1 MPFSMTGYARTQ
13 TETDRLSM
21 TVVVRGVN
29 HRFLDMQLRLS
40 AELEGF
46 ETGIRRIVKE
56 RVGRGQL
63 QITATLKQTASGTQL
78 EVNRPLVDSYL
89 AAYRE
94 VADERGITG
103 EPDLNSILRIPGA
116 VVFSETASGENAP
129 ELEKPFFELLESA
142 LAEFNETRRREAEGI
157 VAEMKTRAADVLAG
171 VRAIE
176 AEREGVLPLFRD
188 RLEKRLTDLVGQ
200 AGVEPQRIL
209 QEAAVLADRSD
220 ISEELQRLAGHGER
234 LLQLLGEDGPLGKQI
249 DFLAQEMNREA
260 NTILSKSTPLG
271 QAGMAVTEHGLRVK
285 AEIEK
290 IREQTQNL
298 E

>member
-1 MPFSMTGYARTQ
+1 MPFSMTGYARAQ

-21 TVVVRGVN
+21 TVVVRGAN

-46 ETGIRRIVKE
+46 ETGIRRVVKE

-89 AAYRE
+89 SAYRE
-94 VADERGITG
+94 IADERGITAD
-103 EPDLNSILRIPGA
+103 PDLNSILRIPGA
-116 VVFSETASGENAP
+116 VTFSETADEQSAAD
-129 ELEKPFFELLESA
+129 LEKAFFDLLEST
-142 LAEFNETRRREAEGI
+142 LAEFNETRRLEAEGI
-157 VAEMKTRAADVLAG
+157 LSDMKSRAADVLAS
-171 VRAIE
+171 VRLIE
-176 AEREGVLPLFRD
+176 AERGGVLPLFRD
-188 RLEKRLTDLVGQ
+188 RLAKRLADLVGQ
-200 AGVEPQRIL
+200 AGIEPQRIL

-220 ISEELQRLAGHGER
+220 ISEELQRLAGHTER
-234 LLQLLGEDGPLGKQI
+234 LLQILDEHGAIGKQI

-260 NTILSKSTPLG
+260 NTIVSKSTPLG
-271 QAGMAVTEHGLRVK
+271 QAGMPVTEQGLRVK

>member
-1 MPFSMTGYARTQ
+1 MTGYARTQ
-13 TETDRLSM
+13 TDTDRFSL
-21 TVVVRGVN
+21 TVVVRGAN

-40 AELEGF
+40 PELEGF
-46 ETGIRRIVKE
+46 ETGIRRVVKQ

-63 QITATLKQTASGTQL
+63 QITATLHRTASATQL
-78 EVNRPLVDSYL
+78 EINRPLIRAYL

-94 VADERGITG
+94 IADERGITA

-116 VVFSETASGENAP
+116 VAFTEAATDEDASQLETS
-129 ELEKPFFELLESA
+129 FFELLESA
-142 LAEFNETRRREAEGI
+142 LAEFNDSRRREAEGI
-157 VAEMKTRAADVLAG
+157 IAEMKTRTSDVLAG

-200 AGVEPQRIL
+200 AGIEPQRIL
-209 QEAAVLADRSD
+209 QEAAVLTDRSD
-220 ISEELQRLAGHGER
+220 ISEELQRLAGHAER
-234 LLQLLGEDGPLGKQI
+234 LLPILEEDGAIGKQI

-260 NTILSKSTPLG
+260 NTIVSKSTPLG
-271 QAGMAVTEHGLRVK
+271 EAGMTVTDHGLRLK

>member
-13 TETDRLSM
+13 TDTGRFSM

-63 QITATLKQTASGTQL
+63 QITATLKQTASGTRL
-78 EVNRPLVDSYL
+78 EVNRPLVDAYL

-94 VADERGITG
+94 VAGERGIGG

-116 VVFSETASGENAP
+116 VVFNETANEEGTT
-129 ELEKPFFELLESA
+129 ELETAFFGLLESA

-157 VAEMKTRAADVLAG
+157 LAEMKIRAADVLAG
-171 VRAIE
+171 VRSIE

-188 RLEKRLTDLVGQ
+188 RLEKRLNDLVGQ
-200 AGVEPQRIL
+200 ASIEPQRIL

-220 ISEELQRLAGHGER
+220 ISEELQRLAGHAQR
-234 LLQLLGEDGPLGKQI
+234 LLQILEEEGAIGKQI

-260 NTILSKSTPLG
+260 NTILAKSTPLG
-271 QAGMAVTEHGLRVK
+271 QAGMAVTGHGLRVK

>member
-1 MPFSMTGYARTQ
+1 
-13 TETDRLSM
+13 M

-63 QITATLKQTASGTQL
+63 QITATLKQTASGTRL

-116 VVFSETASGENAP
+116 VVLSETANGESAP
-129 ELEKPFFELLESA
+129 ELEKTFFELLESA

-157 VAEMKTRAADVLAG
+157 IAEMKTRAADVLGG

-176 AEREGVLPLFRD
+176 TEREGVLPLFRD

-200 AGVEPQRIL
+200 AGIEPQRIL

-220 ISEELQRLAGHGER
+220 ISEELQRLAGHAER
-234 LLQLLGEDGPLGKQI
+234 LLQLLGENGPLGKQI

>member
-1 MPFSMTGYARTQ
+1 MTGYARTQ
-13 TETDRLSM
+13 SDTDRFSM
-21 TVVVRGVN
+21 SVVVRGVN
-29 HRFLDMQLRLS
+29 HRFLDIQLRLS

-63 QITATLKQTASGTQL
+63 QITATLKQSASTAQL
-78 EVNRPLVDSYL
+78 EVNRPLVDAYL
-89 AAYRE
+89 TAYRE
-94 VADERGITG
+94 LANERGITA

-116 VVFSETASGENAP
+116 VTFTESANDEDASQ
-129 ELEKPFFELLESA
+129 LEAAFFELLESA

-157 VAEMKTRAADVLAG
+157 LAEMKTRASDVLAG

-200 AGVEPQRIL
+200 AGIEPQRIL
-209 QEAAVLADRSD
+209 QEAAVLTDRSD
-220 ISEELQRLAGHGER
+220 ISEELQRLAGHAER
-234 LLQLLGEDGPLGKQI
+234 LLQILEEEVAIGKQI

-271 QAGMAVTEHGLRVK
+271 QAGMTVTEHGLRVK

>member
-1 MPFSMTGYARTQ
+1 MTGYARTQ
-13 TETDRLSM
+13 TDTDRFSM

-63 QITATLKQTASGTQL
+63 QITATLKQTASGTRL

-116 VVFSETASGENAP
+116 VVLSETANGESAP
-129 ELEKPFFELLESA
+129 ELEKAFFELLESA

-157 VAEMKTRAADVLAG
+157 IAEMKTRAADVLGG

-176 AEREGVLPLFRD
+176 TEREGVLPLFRD

-200 AGVEPQRIL
+200 AGIEPQRIL

-220 ISEELQRLAGHGER
+220 ISEELQRLAGHAER
-234 LLQLLGEDGPLGKQI
+234 LLQLLGENGPLGKQI

>member
-13 TETDRLSM
+13 TDTDRFSM

-63 QITATLKQTASGTQL
+63 QITATLKQTASGTRL

-116 VVFSETASGENAP
+116 VVLSETANGESAP
-129 ELEKPFFELLESA
+129 ELEKTFFELLESA

-157 VAEMKTRAADVLAG
+157 IAEMKTRAADVLGG

-176 AEREGVLPLFRD
+176 TEREGVLPLFRD

-200 AGVEPQRIL
+200 AGIEPQRIL

-220 ISEELQRLAGHGER
+220 ISEELQRLAGHAER
-234 LLQLLGEDGPLGKQI
+234 LLQLLGENGPLGKQI